1 MKQVLWEPR
10 TTLDWGIRKGFL
22 KEVMLK
28 SARWVGINTLM
39 DPPDKRG
46 WCRELGGQQ
55 GRWRDMDRKEKGP
68 VRKRKERIFMEI
80 HMTTATTTSPTRT
93 RTYTASDY
101 LTWKQMEGELAKT
114 KGLLT
119 GLDPSLLLTQS

>member
-10 TTLDWGIRKGFL
+10 TTLDWGIRKGFF

-28 SARWVGINTLM
+28 PARWVGINTLV

-55 GRWRDMDRKEKGP
+55 GRWREVDRKEKGP
-68 VRKRKERIFMEI
+68 IRKRKERIFMEI
-80 HMTTATTTSPTRT
+80 HMTTATTTSPPP
-93 RTYTASDY
+93 AHVHAHIQP
-101 LTWKQMEGELAKT
+101 LTISVGNRWRVNLPRLRGFSQGWTPLFY
-114 KGLLT
+114 
-119 GLDPSLLLTQS
+119 